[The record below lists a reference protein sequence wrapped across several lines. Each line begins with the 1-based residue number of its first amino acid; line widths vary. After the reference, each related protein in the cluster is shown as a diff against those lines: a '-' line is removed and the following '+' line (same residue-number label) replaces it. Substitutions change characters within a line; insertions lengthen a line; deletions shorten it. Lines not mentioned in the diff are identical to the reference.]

1 MEQKKTRTRTSS
13 EKKSPAEPEKTAD
26 TAGVADAADQA
37 NTAKRTR
44 TSRTSKTAKTT
55 KAAAADKTSKTAETP
70 KTGKT
75 EKSEKAEKVKKTV
88 KAASPKSTSPRRTK
102 RQQGETIFALDI
114 GTRTV
119 VGVLAEKTS
128 SGYKVIDMETAAHK
142 SRSMTDGQ
150 IEDIEAVAAVVKSV
164 KTALERRQSIKLE
177 RVCAAAAGRALKT
190 LRHSGEY
197 DMSGKPAITSEDIRA
212 AEMEAVRSAEERFTE
227 ENGSSFYCVGHSVI
241 SLELDGYKVAKLEGH
256 RGNTL
261 KTEIIA
267 AFLPAYVVES
277 LSAAIDIAGLET
289 AGLTLEP
296 IAAINAVVP
305 KELRLI
311 NIVMCDIGAGTS
323 DIAVSRDGSI
333 TAYAM
338 STIAGDEITE
348 ALMKTLLVDFP
359 EAERIKTCGEP
370 DIEYKDILLKQHT
383 ISAGE
388 LSELLR
394 PAAESLAQTICSEI
408 LSANGGIPQ
417 AVFLVGGGSKLNGL
431 PELIAE
437 GLGLDPGRVA
447 VGSREIIRGITAP
460 KSIYIGTEHA
470 TPLGIAITAS
480 DGLKYDFTTITLNG
494 RKIRALDTRQLTVF
508 ELCGLAGI
516 KPEQLMAHSGKALAF
531 TLEDE
536 KIMLRGTASVP
547 AEMTL
552 NGMECSLSSPVKKG
566 DEVAVIPAVP
576 GEDAAALLSDYY
588 DMPSLY
594 TAYISLDGR
603 QLIAGD
609 YLLVNGRVSCDDA
622 DIENGD
628 TIVHIW
634 QRTLGELLLS
644 EGISGGRF
652 LINGKPAELSAM
664 LSDGDDIVSAPA
676 NEEDTAPET
685 SSEDTPDQ
693 ETAGIPIVF
702 NGTPAVFPTD
712 PSNPDMKPIFLDILA
727 AFSDNP
733 TELLSNSSTVTIN
746 GKIARLDETI
756 HSGDVIVIE

>member
-1 MEQKKTRTRTSS
+1 MEQKKTRTKPSS
-13 EKKSPAEPEKTAD
+13 EKKTPAEPEKTAD
-26 TAGVADAADQA
+26 TAGSAEDAEQA
-37 NTAKRTR
+37 KSTKRTR
-44 TSRTSKTAKTT
+44 TSRTSKPAKTT

-70 KTGKT
+70 KTGKA

-88 KAASPKSTSPRRTK
+88 KAASAKSTSPRRTK

-128 SGYKVIDMETAAHK
+128 SGYKVVDMETAAHK

-394 PAAESLAQTICSEI
+394 PSAESLAQTICSEI
-408 LSANGGIPQ
+408 LSANGGAPQ

-566 DEVAVIPAVP
+566 DEVTVIPAVP

-644 EGISGGRF
+644 EGISGGKF

-712 PSNPDMKPIFLDILA
+712 PSDPDMKPIFLDILA